1 MNIEFSLHNLT
12 IESMPKFEANTPRSN
27 SSVGDNNFNDYH
39 NNKFLLLLL
48 HDLQLK
54 ICCCASLILLFEI
67 GPHALRGSFS
77 SCRSTHSRRP
87 QRSQGPRLRHAA
99 MCCAM

>member
-12 IESMPKFEANTPRSN
+12 IESMPKFEANAPRSN
-27 SSVGDNNFNDYH
+27 SSVGDNIFNDYH

-54 ICCCASLILLFEI
+54 ICFCASRVLLPEVY
-67 GPHALRGSFS
+67 PRALRDDCP
-77 SCRSTHSRRP
+77 SCRSMRSRQP
-87 QRSQGPRLRHAA
+87 QRPRGRRLRRAA
-99 MCCAM
+99 VCCAM